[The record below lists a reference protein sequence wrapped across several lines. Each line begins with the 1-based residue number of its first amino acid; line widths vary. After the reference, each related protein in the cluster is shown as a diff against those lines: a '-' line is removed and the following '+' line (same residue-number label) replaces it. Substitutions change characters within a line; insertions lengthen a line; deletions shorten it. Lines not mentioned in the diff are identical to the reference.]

1 MKISRATSRRANQ
14 VFTLFIPG
22 IELAP
27 PGALPRLPALERLL
41 ARGRSQP
48 LAASP
53 WALLARLA
61 GGDLQRWPV
70 GPVSALGDRVGAP
83 RTCLRV
89 EPLGAQEA
97 QGGAYRLPAA
107 GLGIRRDEAVALAEA
122 FHAAL
127 GADGWRLEIAT
138 PERWYLVA
146 AEWLA
151 GDAEWSGFDGPAHA
165 LGEDQRPAPPEP
177 GLRLLLSEIEMLFHA
192 HPVNA
197 ARRELGAAVI
207 AALHPWGGGRLAA
220 HGLLAAGDGDAPEE
234 PYAAGLRRLGA
245 LGPSPG
251 PRAEPGRLDSAGVA
265 WPAAVETLE
274 LARLAAIEH
283 DWAAPL
289 LAALRRGRL
298 DGVRTVTGRQV
309 HETRRADALRFWR
322 RPRPVAELC

>member
-1 MKISRATSRRANQ
+1 MKIGRATSRRANQ
-14 VFTLFIPG
+14 VFTLFVPG

-27 PGALPRLPALERLL
+27 PGALPRLPAMERLL
-41 ARGRSQP
+41 ARGRTQP

-53 WALLARLA
+53 WALLAQLA
-61 GGDLQRWPV
+61 GGDTQRWPV

-89 EPLGAQEA
+89 EPLGALEA

-107 GLGIRRDEAVALAEA
+107 GLGIGREEAVALAEA
-122 FHAAL
+122 FHAAF

-146 AEWLA
+146 AEHPGGA
-151 GDAEWSGFDGPAHA
+151 TDWSGFDGPAHA

-197 ARRELGAAVI
+197 ARRDLGAAVI
-207 AALHPWGGGRLAA
+207 AGLHPWGGGRLTVN
-220 HGLLAAGDGDAPEE
+220 GPLATGDIDAPEE

-251 PRAEPGRLDSAGVA
+251 PRAAPGRIDPAGVA
-265 WPAAVETLE
+265 WPAAVETLD
-274 LARLAAIEH
+274 LARLADIER

-289 LAALRRGRL
+289 LAALWRGRL
-298 DGVRTVTGRQV
+298 DGVRIVTGRWI
-309 HETRRADALRFWR
+309 HELRRADTLRFWR